1 MAYELHIRRQDRELS
16 LEEWCSAVSASESVR
31 LTNEDAVAVNPTTG
45 EEIRIPSAK
54 GDAEVLFVRPRFLWF
69 GQQRSWELSFRF
81 SHGRATFR
89 ATKNIESPK
98 DAVHRAAVHLARA
111 LDATIVG
118 DEGEVYDW

>member
-16 LEEWCSAVSASESVR
+16 LEEWCSAVRASEIVR
-31 LTNEDAVAVNPTTG
+31 LTNEDAAAVNPTTR
-45 EEIRIPSAK
+45 EEIRVPSAE

-69 GQQRSWELSFRF
+69 GPRRTWERAFRF

-98 DAVHRAAVHLARA
+98 DAVHRAAVHLARV

-118 DEGEVYDW
+118 DGGEVYDW